1 MAAAA
6 SAAAATLEPQS
17 LLAAASAAPAPVRL
31 PRLLLFDREPPAWWR
46 RWVVMVID
54 EVVEAERRRSAACTI
69 GIAVVGAGCG
79 VKLLEQPGSI
89 GARVTRWP
97 LSPEDRSP
105 ALPPRPKGV
114 TAPVEGSLPLPIR
127 PRYWRGKQNENA
139 GGRGVAWRGV
149 AWRGVAWLK
158 FPAARSRGGSRCW
171 VVATA
176 NHLVLLSV
184 RRRARDP
191 GRRRHNDS
199 TLGCDRTPLSAPRR
213 PTIRTTGS
221 TTSFAT
227 VPDAGLGSPGPH
239 FGAGAERASVV

>member
-1 MAAAA
+1 MRSLHSERAESSCSTSIA
-6 SAAAATLEPQS
+6 SAASSCPSINGFSSSYKISECIRWASLEYAPTFS
-17 LLAAASAAPAPVRL
+17 SSTPSTRLAFRRNVSHSSMSVRL
-31 PRLLLFDREPPAWWR
+31 PRLLLFDREP
-46 RWVVMVID
+46 
-54 EVVEAERRRSAACTI
+54 
-69 GIAVVGAGCG
+69 
-79 VKLLEQPGSI
+79 
-89 GARVTRWP
+89 
-97 LSPEDRSP
+97 PEDRSP

-158 FPAARSRGGSRCW
+158 FPAASDARRSRWW

-227 VPDAGLGSPGPH
+227 VP
-239 FGAGAERASVV
+239 ERG